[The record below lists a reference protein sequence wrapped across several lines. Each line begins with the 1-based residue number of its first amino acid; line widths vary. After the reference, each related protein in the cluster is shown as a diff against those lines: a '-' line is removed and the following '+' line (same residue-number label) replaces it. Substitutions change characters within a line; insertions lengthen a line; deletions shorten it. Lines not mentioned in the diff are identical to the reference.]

1 MPDTKEPTFVTGFL
15 IHDVSRL
22 RKKMVDKELQPLG
35 ITRSQWWALVNIARH
50 GSGGIAQTDLAK
62 SMSVGKVS
70 LGGVID
76 RLEAANLLER
86 RPDPNDRRAKK
97 VVLTRKG
104 QSLLKKMQDIAVK
117 INAKIMKG
125 VTKEQNA
132 ILDEALKIMKKN
144 LVMHEED

>member
-1 MPDTKEPTFVTGFL
+1 MTQPKEPTFVTGFL

-22 RKKMVDKELQPLG
+22 RKKKVDKELQPLG

-50 GSGGIAQTDLAK
+50 GSDGIAQTDLAN

-104 QSLLKKMQDIAVK
+104 RSLLKKMQDIALR
-117 INAKIMKG
+117 INTKIMKG

-132 ILDEALKIMKKN
+132 TLDEALKVMKKN
-144 LVMHEED
+144 LVLYDEG